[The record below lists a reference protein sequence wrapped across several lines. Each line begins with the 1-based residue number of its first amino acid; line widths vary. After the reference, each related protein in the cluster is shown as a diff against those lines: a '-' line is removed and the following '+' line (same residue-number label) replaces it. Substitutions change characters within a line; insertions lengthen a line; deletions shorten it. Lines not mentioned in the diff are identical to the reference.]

1 VPSTKGAV
9 ESFRESIYPA
19 YFINGI
25 MVEQVKYEVLK
36 KIGKIEIRRYSS
48 LIIAKVDGYG
58 DSGFNLLFRFISGNN
73 RQKSDIAMTAPVV
86 SEQIAMTA
94 PVLSETESIAFIMP
108 EGFTLE
114 TTPEPLDGRIK
125 IVEVPNRVIA
135 ALRFSGRWSN
145 SIFEKK
151 AKELLAEV
159 ENAGLKVAGQVFLM
173 RYNVPFT
180 PWFLRRNEVAVPIEL
195 Q

>member
-1 VPSTKGAV
+1 
-9 ESFRESIYPA
+9 
-19 YFINGI
+19 
-25 MVEQVKYEVLK
+25 LK

-48 LIIAKVDGYG
+48 LIIAKVDDYG
-58 DSGFNLLFRFISGNN
+58 DGGFIFLFRFISGDNQ
-73 RQKSDIAMTAPVV
+73 QKSDIAMTAPVV

-94 PVLSETESIAFIMP
+94 PVLSETGSIAFIMP

-114 TTPEPLDGRIK
+114 TTPEPLDDRVK